1 MSYLIENLIGFCMP
15 GVIHINELQSSVIP
29 HLSLSLSL
37 SQLHCTL
44 LAMIFLSLYIN
55 LILLKKVFDNLVCF
69 IISKLFG
76 APSNW
81 LMFAMFSVFPADI
94 RNILL
99 MAVAALQINILSRFS
114 KELLKLWSHQGP
126 KKAIELCKQ
135 NNELFHGTKTT
146 IEFLFF
152 CLFVF
157 FVFLISIPRYS

>member
-1 MSYLIENLIGFCMP
+1 MSYLIENLIEFCMP
-15 GVIHINELQSSVIP
+15 GFIHINELQSSVIP

-55 LILLKKVFDNLVCF
+55 LILLKKAFDNLVCF
-69 IISKLFG
+69 KIPKLFG

-99 MAVAALQINILSRFS
+99 MAVTALQINILSRFS

-135 NNELFHGTKTT
+135 NNELFMALKQQLN
-146 IEFLFF
+146 FYFF
-152 CLFVF
+152 YFF

>member
-29 HLSLSLSL
+29 HLSLSLS
-37 SQLHCTL
+37 QLHCTL

-55 LILLKKVFDNLVCF
+55 LILLKKAFDNLVCF
-69 IISKLFG
+69 KIPKLFG

-114 KELLKLWSHQGP
+114 KKLLKLWSHQGP
-126 KKAIELCKQ
+126 KKAIEL
-135 NNELFHGTKTT
+135 FHGTKTT

-152 CLFVF
+152 FIFF